1 MGIAL
6 FTLSTLFAPLQAF
19 ASRLAPAHARSA
31 SGTGR
36 HPARASASRQR
47 PEARPAVA
55 ARSHDR
61 IPRNPA
67 RHVESDRQAHRSL
80 PLRVVRNIESGMPAG
95 SSGRMVISGRM
106 ADVCAELERLAAKES
121 ARQGPAR

>member
-19 ASRLAPAHARSA
+19 ASRLAPVPACSV

-36 HPARASASRQR
+36 HPARANSSRHR
-47 PEARPAVA
+47 PEARPSVA
-55 ARSHDR
+55 ARAHDR
-61 IPRNPA
+61 KPRSPA
-67 RHVESDRQAHRSL
+67 RHVESEQQVHRSL

-121 ARQGPAR
+121 ARQASAR